1 MHLPPDLLT
10 VLDAVRQSGGRPRLV
25 GGCVRDW
32 LLGLNAKDYDVEVGG
47 LGFESLHRILSP
59 WGATNV
65 VGRSFGVIKL
75 RLASAEY
82 DFSLPRRES
91 KIGAGHRGFHVHPE
105 PNLSDDEAA
114 ARRDFTIN
122 SISYD
127 PISGELFDPHG
138 GEQDL
143 RAGILRHTS
152 PAFVEDPLRVL
163 RAMQFAGRF
172 DLKLA
177 PETAALCA
185 EIADT
190 YAELPKERV
199 WGEWDKW
206 ATQSKRPSRGIV
218 VLTETGWLKHFPE
231 IACMRGTPQDPEW
244 HPEGDVLEHTKYCL
258 DALVQTKEWPS
269 WPTNR
274 RRILSFAV
282 LAHDFGKPSTTTYME
297 RRREMRWCSFGHEA
311 AGGPPAESFMQR
323 IGAPRELHEP
333 VRALVIHHLLHH
345 PQEGPGYTDSQIR
358 RLARRL
364 APATIDDLC
373 EVMKADANGRPPLS
387 NQPSLRLLTELRD
400 RAHELSLGT
409 EQPRAI
415 LLGRHLITLGL
426 NAGPE
431 FKPLLDEAFEAQL
444 EGLFSDEA
452 GALDWLKQR
461 LERVSAKK
469 T

>member
-1 MHLPPDLLT
+1 
-10 VLDAVRQSGGRPRLV
+10 VL
-25 GGCVRDW
+25 
-32 LLGLNAKDYDVEVGG
+32 
-47 LGFESLHRILSP
+47 
-59 WGATNV
+59 
-65 VGRSFGVIKL
+65 
-75 RLASAEY
+75 
-82 DFSLPRRES
+82 
-91 KIGAGHRGFHVHPE
+91 PE
-105 PNLSDDEAA
+105 PNLSDEEAA

-127 PISGELFDPHG
+127 PFSGTLFDPHG
-138 GEQDL
+138 GERDL
-143 RAGILRHTS
+143 KAGILRHTS

-172 DLKLA
+172 DLRLA

-185 EIADT
+185 KIADS

-206 ATQSKRPSRGIV
+206 ATQSKCPSKGIV

-244 HPEGDVLEHTKYCL
+244 HPEGDVLEHTKHCL
-258 DALVQTKEWPS
+258 DALVQTKEWSS
-269 WPTNR
+269 WPVLR
-274 RRILSFAV
+274 KRILSFAV
-282 LAHDFGKPSTTTYME
+282 LAHDFGKPSTTAY
-297 RRREMRWCSFGHEA
+297 RIRYGEMRWCSFGHEA
-311 AGGPPAESFMQR
+311 AGGPPAEAFMQR

-345 PQEGPGYTDSQIR
+345 PQNGLGYTDTQIR

-373 EVMKADANGRPPLS
+373 EVMKADAFGRPPLS
-387 NQPSLRLLTELRD
+387 PQPSLRLLTELRE

-415 LLGRHLITLGL
+415 LLGRHLIALGL
-426 NAGPE
+426 VAGPE

-444 EGLFSDEA
+444 EGAFNDEA

-461 LERVSAKK
+461 LERVRGVKS
-469 T
+469 